1 MTNDAQKTPPHGATA
16 VLVLADGQVFWGSG
30 IGAAVTRVGEV
41 CFNTSLTGYQEIM
54 TDPSYAGQLITFTF
68 PHIGNVGTNHDDI
81 ESQTPAALGLIS
93 RAEVTEPSN
102 HRAQA
107 SLNDWLQSHQL
118 PGITGIDTRRLTRHI
133 RDHGA
138 PSGALQCNPE
148 GQFDIAALQAQ
159 AANWPGLAGM
169 DLAIT
174 VSCQQSYVWDEGTW
188 QFGTVESADGYKTD
202 LEQPLHVVAMDFGAK
217 RNILRNLAHQG
228 CRITVVPADCP
239 ADTILG
245 LNPDGIFLANGPGDP
260 AATGDYAVPTIKRLV
275 DSGKP
280 IFGICLGHQML
291 ALSYGATT
299 KKMALGHRGG
309 NHPVQDLTTGKVE
322 ITSQNHGFVVCEED
336 LPASLEVTH
345 RSLFDGSIEGLQVI
359 GKPIFSVQYHPEA
372 SPGPSDSNYLF
383 ARFTD
388 LIKQVRG

>member
-1 MTNDAQKTPPHGATA
+1 MTNDAQKTPPQGATA
-16 VLVLADGQVFWGSG
+16 VLVLADGQVFWGNG